1 MSKCFEKK
9 ITKKWTVGDVNNDGK
24 VDVADIA
31 TILTEMAAQARVDR
45 EETTE

>member
-1 MSKCFEKK
+1 MEFTLSA
-9 ITKKWTVGDVNNDGK
+9 GGGSYDVNGDGK

-31 TILTEMAAQARVDR
+31 AIISNIAAQARMQ